1 MQVQVFDACARCST
15 TYKTF
20 QVRCWTH
27 SMKRFVLSAYFSGM
41 GTAAMRNSQYFMKRF
56 VLATCFSVW
65 DGGSSGLSIV
75 RICWT
80 GSGWKCSLM
89 MAGGVWI
96 FYIQLSSWGLQHT
109 RFVEEYY
116 CNTRSSFF
124 VLKRTK
130 VIFGHWSWS
139 KLLSV
144 LKTKGC
150 KTLKL
155 WSWVVKELMIDRCEL

>member
-1 MQVQVFDACARCST
+1 MQVHMFNACARCST

-20 QVRCWTH
+20 QVRCWYH
-27 SMKRFVLSAYFSGM
+27 STKRYVLSAYFSGM
-41 GTAAMRNSQYFMKRF
+41 GTAAVRNSQYFMKRF
-56 VLATCFSVW
+56 VLSAFVSVW
-65 DGGSSGLSIV
+65 DGGGSSRPIV

-80 GSGWKCSLM
+80 GSGWKCWLM

-96 FYIQLSSWGLQHT
+96 FYIQLSWWALQHT

-124 VLKRTK
+124 VSKRTK
-130 VIFGHWSWS
+130 VIFGHLSWS

>member
-20 QVRCWTH
+20 QVRCWYH

-41 GTAAMRNSQYFMKRF
+41 GTAAMRYSQCFMKRF
-56 VLATCFSVW
+56 VLSACFSVW
-65 DGGSSGLSIV
+65 DGAAVVCLLWEFAELEV
-75 RICWT
+75 V
-80 GSGWKCSLM
+80 GWKCLLM

-124 VLKRTK
+124 VSKRTK

-150 KTLKL
+150 KTWSSDPEL
-155 WSWVVKELMIDRCEL
+155 WKNWW